1 MIKFGKWIAKH
12 KVIIVIISMLLLIPS
27 FLGMAATRVNYDI
40 LSYLPES
47 LETVEGQDI
56 MVDEFGMGAFSM
68 VVVEDM
74 DLKDV
79 AALKQKFQ
87 DVEHVKDVL
96 WYDSVA
102 DLSIPVSMIP
112 DKFKDSF
119 FNGDATMMIALFD
132 NTTSS
137 DAAMEAVT
145 DMRKIANEQCFISGM
160 SGVVTDI
167 KNIALEEMPIYV
179 VIAACLSLLVLLLAT
194 VGNLAGISLGILIA
208 SVFRVSE
215 GAKTGITIAVTMFL
229 SVLSGMM
236 GVTLKYVIDKNA
248 PIVNL
253 VNPNNLITDGFYSL
267 YYYNTLDRYF
277 RDVCYLLVFVAIC
290 LIISFVSLRR
300 EKYDSI

>member
-1 MIKFGKWIAKH
+1 MIKVGKWIAKH
-12 KVIIVIISMLLLIPS
+12 KVVIVIVSLLLLIPS

-40 LSYLPES
+40 LSYLPDS

-68 VVVEDM
+68 VVVENM

-79 AALKQKFQ
+79 AALKEKFQ
-87 DVEHVKDVL
+87 DVDHVKDVL

-112 DKFKDSF
+112 DKFKDAF

-145 DMRKIANEQCFISGM
+145 DMRKIANEQCYISGM

-179 VIAACLSLLVLLLAT
+179 VIAACLSLLVLILAMDSLVIPVLFLIS
-194 VGNLAGISLGILIA
+194 VGLAVVYNLGSNIFFGQVCYITKSLTAVLQLG
-208 SVFRVSE
+208 
-215 GAKTGITIAVTMFL
+215 VTMDFAIFL
-229 SVLSGMM
+229 YHSYKAEKQNYSDNDDAMAHAILKTVL
-236 GVTLKYVIDKNA
+236 VVL
-248 PIVNL
+248 NL
-253 VNPNNLITDGFYSL
+253 
-267 YYYNTLDRYF
+267 
-277 RDVCYLLVFVAIC
+277 YLL
-290 LIISFVSLRR
+290 LNL
-300 EKYDSI
+300 